1 MQISLP
7 PRTSGNHLD
16 RAGGGNKIS
25 RLFNNPSSVVIVPPF
40 LLFCLYVHESME
52 MWVWLAAALPFDL
65 VCGKMQKT
73 KQKKQN
79 DNI

>member
-7 PRTSGNHLD
+7 PWTSGNHLD

-25 RLFNNPSSVVIVPPF
+25 RIFNNSSSVVIVPL

-65 VCGKMQKT
+65 VWGKMQKT